1 VTNWLPRTLFSRL
14 VLVLLAGLV
23 LAQAAGLAIY
33 WRDRDEFMQRAFGMR
48 SVQRLADIIHVLDD
62 TSAEE
67 RKRIIGILNS
77 PQLRIS
83 ADVPPLSSHEGAAD
97 EALFFSAALR
107 RTLGD
112 DRPMVV
118 RIAEAPFIKGPPPG
132 YGPGKGMMGGAFGA
146 GPGAGGFPFAAVSF
160 VVQVTLRDGALI
172 TLDSRQPKDAQTWP
186 YRLIASLAIILA
198 AVVVVALIA
207 VRGVTR
213 PLNTLASAAE
223 QLGENID
230 RPPLEERGPMEV
242 KRAARAF
249 NTMQQRIRDL
259 MSERTRMFAAISHD
273 LKTPITRLRLRAE
286 LLDDDTLRTKFEN
299 DLGEIEQ
306 MVSEALDLVR
316 GLERQE
322 PMEPIDVIA
331 LVQSVRD
338 DIAAGGA
345 RVDVQESDVRP
356 YVGRPKSLRRCL
368 LNLVENA
375 VKYGHSAVIA
385 VTDEPDELVI
395 SVCDSGPGIPEA
407 ELARVMEP
415 FYRLEQSRNRQTGG
429 TGLGLAIARNIAI
442 AHGGKIELSNRM
454 GGGLQALLTLPRGH
468 RREDTSRGPRAEAGR
483 VEKPSVA

>member
-1 VTNWLPRTLFSRL
+1 
-14 VLVLLAGLV
+14 
-23 LAQAAGLAIY
+23 
-33 WRDRDEFMQRAFGMR
+33 
-48 SVQRLADIIHVLDD
+48 
-62 TSAEE
+62 
-67 RKRIIGILNS
+67 
-77 PQLRIS
+77 
-83 ADVPPLSSHEGAAD
+83 
-97 EALFFSAALR
+97 
-107 RTLGD
+107 
-112 DRPMVV
+112 
-118 RIAEAPFIKGPPPG
+118 
-132 YGPGKGMMGGAFGA
+132 
-146 GPGAGGFPFAAVSF
+146 
-160 VVQVTLRDGALI
+160 
-172 TLDSRQPKDAQTWP
+172 
-186 YRLIASLAIILA
+186 
-198 AVVVVALIA
+198 
-207 VRGVTR
+207 
-213 PLNTLASAAE
+213 
-223 QLGENID
+223 
-230 RPPLEERGPMEV
+230 
-242 KRAARAF
+242 
-249 NTMQQRIRDL
+249 
-259 MSERTRMFAAISHD
+259 MFAAISHD